1 MSTETFTSL
10 KVQQA
15 VTNFSKALLGKRLLI
30 FDFDGTLADTSPL
43 HAAAFNEVL
52 APWGLNVDY
61 PAIAGLRTRDA
72 FAACFATAGVSVPET
87 QLQQLTLAKQARVR
101 TLIQNGLQ
109 PLPGVDEFLRWARP
123 RYRLALYSSGSHG
136 TVTLAM
142 EKLGYTGWFDP
153 MLCAENVIHS
163 KPHPEG
169 FLKVLAM
176 ACIDAERAL
185 VFEDSDAGIEA
196 ANRAS
201 LATSDVRTSPFEKFQ
216 PLQDMTYG
224 L

>member
-1 MSTETFTSL
+1 M
-10 KVQQA
+10 
-15 VTNFSKALLGKRLLI
+15 TNFSKALQGKRLLI

-72 FAACFATAGVSVPET
+72 LAVCFATSGVNVPES
-87 QLQQLTLAKQARVR
+87 QLLQLTLAKQSHVR
-101 TLIQNGLQ
+101 TLIRKELR

-123 RYRLALYSSGSHG
+123 RYSLALYSSGSRG

-153 MLCAENVIHS
+153 LLCAENVVHA

-176 ACIDAERAL
+176 AGINAECAL

-196 ANRAS
+196 AERAGI
-201 LATSDVRTSPFEKFQ
+201 ATSDVRATPFEIL
-216 PLQDMTYG
+216 PTIQDLTYER
-224 L
+224 